1 MDETMVRE
9 AAVPALASIGDSMDA
24 SDINE
29 SFHPLVRGLVNDA
42 WWTCKVSAAG
52 LFASSY
58 PKAVPESQAELKAM
72 FGQLTKDETPMVRR
86 SLAANFGKFVAAVE
100 PAGFAEIASHFTK
113 LSNDDQDSVRILMLH
128 SCVSACKTQSAE
140 ACQQSFYPA
149 IENFAK
155 DASWRVRLE
164 VAKCLAD
171 LTVCAEGLSLIP
183 MMTSFLQDV
192 EIDVR
197 RFALDQLP
205 LVLAKSPEVAESSG
219 ILDAIKEMVVVD
231 MEMPNALLLK
241 TSLAKQ
247 VVIMAPS
254 ASALHSFRA
263 LWSEQGRQ

>member
-1 MDETMVRE
+1 
-9 AAVPALASIGDSMDA
+9 
-24 SDINE
+24 
-29 SFHPLVRGLVNDA
+29 
-42 WWTCKVSAAG
+42 
-52 LFASSY
+52 
-58 PKAVPESQAELKAM
+58 
-72 FGQLTKDETPMVRR
+72 
-86 SLAANFGKFVAAVE
+86 
-100 PAGFAEIASHFTK
+100 
-113 LSNDDQDSVRILMLH
+113 
-128 SCVSACKTQSAE
+128 
-140 ACQQSFYPA
+140 
-149 IENFAK
+149 
-155 DASWRVRLE
+155 
-164 VAKCLAD
+164 
-171 LTVCAEGLSLIP
+171 